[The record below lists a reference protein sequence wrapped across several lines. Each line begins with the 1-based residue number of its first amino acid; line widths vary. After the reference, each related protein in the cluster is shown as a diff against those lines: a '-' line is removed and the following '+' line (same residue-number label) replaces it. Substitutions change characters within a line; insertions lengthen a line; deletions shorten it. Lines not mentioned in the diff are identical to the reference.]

1 MSTHHG
7 QDTRA
12 AAAYGGTGRALPAGR
27 RPLAAADVMSAAE
40 VAELLHVSKST
51 VEDWAR
57 RGVVPSK
64 KVGRRRLY
72 IRSKIETLLL
82 EDHAGSVL

>member
-1 MSTHHG
+1 MRTEHE
-7 QDTRA
+7 QAVRA
-12 AAAYGGTGRALPAGR
+12 AGYGGTGRGLPLGR
-27 RPLAAADVMSAAE
+27 RPLAAADVMTAAE

-57 RGVVPSK
+57 RGIVPSK

-82 EDHAGSVL
+82 EDQAGSIL

>member
-1 MSTHHG
+1 MSTHRE
-7 QDTRA
+7 QSVRA
-12 AAAYGGTGRALPAGR
+12 ASAYGGAGRALLPGR
-27 RPLAAADVMSAAE
+27 RPLAAADVMTAAE

-57 RGVVPSK
+57 RGIVPSK

-72 IRSKIETLLL
+72 IRSKIEELLL
-82 EDHAGSVL
+82 EDHASSVV